1 MSDFLFVFYSSLLL
15 FTEKKKYIYIYKPYF
30 MFVLFITVE
39 LCLYRQLIFDKEVD
53 VS

>member
-1 MSDFLFVFYSSLLL
+1 
-15 FTEKKKYIYIYKPYF
+15 

-53 VS
+53 VSKTNSNMINHVCVTMHLSGVV